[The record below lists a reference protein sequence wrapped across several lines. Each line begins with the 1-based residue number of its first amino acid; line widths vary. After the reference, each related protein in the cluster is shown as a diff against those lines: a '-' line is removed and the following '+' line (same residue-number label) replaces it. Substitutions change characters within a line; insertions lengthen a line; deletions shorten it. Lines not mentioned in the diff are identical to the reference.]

1 MMVDGK
7 LSSITIRNDDYK
19 KKNKELRSGRNLV
32 VREKMNWINSVEKY
46 FNKYKKKK
54 LNDRIRIIIE
64 IRLNQYQTRDSY
76 YFNIFFQSKKVSRDI
91 SIGRKIENRI

>member
-64 IRLNQYQTRDSY
+64 IRLNQY
-76 YFNIFFQSKKVSRDI
+76 
-91 SIGRKIENRI
+91 

>member
-1 MMVDGK
+1 MVDGK

-64 IRLNQYQTRDSY
+64 IRLNQY
-76 YFNIFFQSKKVSRDI
+76 
-91 SIGRKIENRI
+91 

>member
-46 FNKYKKKK
+46 FNKYKEKK

-64 IRLNQYQTRDSY
+64 IRLNQTRDSY

-91 SIGRKIENRI
+91 SIGGKIENRI

>member
-1 MMVDGK
+1 MVDGK

-19 KKNKELRSGRNLV
+19 NLV

-46 FNKYKKKK
+46 FNKYKEKK

-64 IRLNQYQTRDSY
+64 IRLN
-76 YFNIFFQSKKVSRDI
+76 
-91 SIGRKIENRI
+91 

>member
-1 MMVDGK
+1 MVDGK

-46 FNKYKKKK
+46 FNKYKEKK

-64 IRLNQYQTRDSY
+64 IRLNQTRDSY

-91 SIGRKIENRI
+91 SIGGKIENRI

>member
-46 FNKYKKKK
+46 FNKYKEKK

-64 IRLNQYQTRDSY
+64 IRLNQTRDSY

-91 SIGRKIENRI
+91 SIGGKIENKI

>member
-46 FNKYKKKK
+46 FNKYKAKK

-64 IRLNQYQTRDSY
+64 IRLN
-76 YFNIFFQSKKVSRDI
+76 
-91 SIGRKIENRI
+91 

>member
-1 MMVDGK
+1 MVDGK

-46 FNKYKKKK
+46 FNKYKEKK

-64 IRLNQYQTRDSY
+64 IRLNQTRDSY

-91 SIGRKIENRI
+91 SIGGKIENKI

>member
-54 LNDRIRIIIE
+54 
-64 IRLNQYQTRDSY
+64 
-76 YFNIFFQSKKVSRDI
+76 
-91 SIGRKIENRI
+91 KIEWSNKNYNWNTIESISDTWFLLF

>member
-7 LSSITIRNDDYK
+7 LSSITICNDDYK

-46 FNKYKKKK
+46 FNKYKEKK

-64 IRLNQYQTRDSY
+64 IRLN
-76 YFNIFFQSKKVSRDI
+76 
-91 SIGRKIENRI
+91 

>member
-64 IRLNQYQTRDSY
+64 IRLNQTRDSY

-91 SIGRKIENRI
+91 SIGGKIENRI